1 MTRLFGDDADI
12 DVKDLDT
19 NQLINK
25 RKNTGNIVN
34 LNERNSHKVRHG
46 NIDTGVNLPIDTGVS
61 HSIVIIDQMKKFM
74 TVRLRS
80 LMRILISSGL
90 KIRRG
95 KRTA

>member
-1 MTRLFGDDADI
+1 MMTRLFGDDADI

-46 NIDTGVNLPIDTGVS
+46 NIDTGVNFIMML
-61 HSIVIIDQMKKFM
+61 SITF
-74 TVRLRS
+74 
-80 LMRILISSGL
+80 
-90 KIRRG
+90 
-95 KRTA
+95 